1 MCAGTSFWLSI
12 LMRRWTWPWIIVA
25 CSSFASRWK
34 AGWWARPKSSL
45 NTIQKNTSPGILQPI
60 RLNQRLHHSWLLC
73 FSCKIGFTKLK
84 YERSSKFKHSW
95 ELWWPSWKRSEV
107 EISAANV
114 AGAGRQLI
122 WPRMKLLW
130 LFKKVRIRL
139 LKKRP
144 SLALFRLCQVR
155 KSLFVCPVWLTEGY
169 RGYSVRKEY
178 GCGPNKPKRFQCS
191 TIQEEAANT
200 IQYFWRKWKG
210 KSLFQQLL
218 FYRAD
223 KQQQLTYFCQQVRTF
238 TFRRFDP
245 L

>member
-60 RLNQRLHHSWLLC
+60 RLNQRLHHCWLLC

-139 LKKRP
+139 LKKKAKFSSLPIVSSNKVTFCLSCVVDWRLSRLFCPQRIRLRTEQAEAFPMQHHSRGSGQYHPVLLAEVEGQILIPAAAILP
-144 SLALFRLCQVR
+144 S
-155 KSLFVCPVWLTEGY
+155 W
-169 RGYSVRKEY
+169 
-178 GCGPNKPKRFQCS
+178 
-191 TIQEEAANT
+191 
-200 IQYFWRKWKG
+200 
-210 KSLFQQLL
+210 
-218 FYRAD
+218 
-223 KQQQLTYFCQQVRTF
+223 
-238 TFRRFDP
+238 
-245 L
+245 

>member
-1 MCAGTSFWLSI
+1 MAKLKKKRGGDFGRQ
-12 LMRRWTWPWIIVA
+12 RRR
-25 CSSFASRWK
+25 SRTAADMTK
-34 AGWWARPKSSL
+34 DEAAL
-45 NTIQKNTSPGILQPI
+45 AIQK
-60 RLNQRLHHSWLLC
+60 
-73 FSCKIGFTKLK
+73 
-84 YERSSKFKHSW
+84 SKNSTI
-95 ELWWPSWKRSEV
+95 E
-107 EISAANV
+107 
-114 AGAGRQLI
+114 
-122 WPRMKLLW
+122 
-130 LFKKVRIRL
+130 
-139 LKKRP
+139 KKRP
-144 SLALFRLCQVR
+144 SLALFRLCQVT